1 MKSRWIIAGAAALAL
16 ALLTLPMLRS
26 GGREHVGSSAPA
38 AGDSD
43 DTAGQTC
50 DVESGKG
57 KLDFVVTDMHKA
69 PVRMADYKG
78 KVVLLNF
85 WATWCGPCKVEIPSF
100 VELYQKYKD
109 KGLVIVGVSIDDAPE
124 TLLSFAREWHMQYPI
139 VMLQSD
145 VEDSYG
151 PFYGIPT
158 SYLLARDGSIC
169 TKHIGP
175 ASKKQF
181 EAEIKALLGAVL

>member
-16 ALLTLPMLRS
+16 ALLTLPVLRG
-26 GGREHVGSSAPA
+26 GGRERLAPA
-38 AGDSD
+38 AGG
-43 DTAGQTC
+43 TAERASGGQTC

-57 KLDFVVTDMHKA
+57 KLDFVVSDMHKA
-69 PVRMADYKG
+69 PLKMADYKG

-85 WATWCGPCKVEIPSF
+85 WATWCGPCKEEIPSF
-100 VELYQKYKD
+100 VELYDQYKEQ
-109 KGLVIVGVSIDDAPE
+109 GLVIVGVSIDDEPD
-124 TLLSFAREWHMQYPI
+124 TLRSFAQEWHMRYPI
-139 VMLQSD
+139 VLMQTD

-151 PFYGIPT
+151 PFSGIPT

-175 ASKKQF
+175 ATKKQF
-181 EAEIKALLGAVL
+181 EREIKALL

>member
-16 ALLTLPMLRS
+16 GLLTLPMLRS
-26 GGREHVGSSAPA
+26 TGREHVAPTAASGTPEAA
-38 AGDSD
+38 AGGV
-43 DTAGQTC
+43 ATC
-50 DVESGKG
+50 DVESAKG
-57 KLDFVVTDMHKA
+57 RLDFVVNDMHKA
-69 PVRMADYKG
+69 PVKLSDYKG

-85 WATWCGPCKVEIPSF
+85 WATWCGPCKEEIPSF
-100 VELYQKYKD
+100 VELYKQYKD

-124 TLLSFAREWHMQYPI
+124 TLREFAQQWHMQYPI
-139 VMLQSD
+139 VMMQTD

-158 SYLLARDGSIC
+158 SFLIGRDGSIC

-175 ASKKQF
+175 ASKQQF
-181 EAEIKALLGAVL
+181 EQEIRALL